1 MSSQEIQERLFHELT
16 ATRWDDSPPF
26 LPLPSSPSS
35 PILVH
40 GSDSECDGVGD
51 VAPSIAASP
60 LEASSSN
67 LAAIISSDTSG
78 DTVVGV
84 SSGDGAVGG
93 DGATVS
99 VGRGEEGGREGEEG
113 DFGTG
118 VASETLSQQPRSLE
132 DGDYPTLEG
141 FGSQAL
147 ENTSS
152 STHPPADTESSA
164 SLPSSLITETNK
176 QEEEVDD
183 EKEKEQRNKEDGIEE
198 EEECIVINAES
209 EGEQSPQQRANETFG
224 SIAAGS
230 LETHGTKESSR
241 RKPTATSCPREGRV
255 GEVSQSKG
263 QRGETTKG
271 KHRRGETKEK
281 GRSKRSE
288 TTDRHKKR
296 DRESTEER
304 HKEKEKGGRESRKY
318 PSKSRRRSISREYR
332 HSRTRHDY
340 SRSSSSDSD
349 REHRVRDRRKRSRSP
364 RHVDADIEPY
374 CVRDKSH
381 RSRLY
386 SDDYG
391 NAGASSSGRA
401 RGEPSSRNG
410 KRRERRRESESLLD
424 GRSEKRRVGNRE
436 SDGKLKEEL
445 SSIDEEIVR
454 HKREILRAMLR
465 CERLK
470 LLHRQLQGRDLPD
483 DSCSNELGK
492 SPVIDERTPTGEV
505 VKQLAELD
513 RAIADEKRRVLQV
526 MKRIEEDNSAVDS
539 S

>member
-1 MSSQEIQERLFHELT
+1 
-16 ATRWDDSPPF
+16 
-26 LPLPSSPSS
+26 
-35 PILVH
+35 
-40 GSDSECDGVGD
+40 
-51 VAPSIAASP
+51 
-60 LEASSSN
+60 
-67 LAAIISSDTSG
+67 
-78 DTVVGV
+78 
-84 SSGDGAVGG
+84 
-93 DGATVS
+93 
-99 VGRGEEGGREGEEG
+99 
-113 DFGTG
+113 
-118 VASETLSQQPRSLE
+118 LE

-141 FGSQAL
+141 FGSQSL

-176 QEEEVDD
+176 HEE
-183 EKEKEQRNKEDGIEE
+183 KKEQRNKEDGIEE

-241 RKPTATSCPREGRV
+241 RKPTATSCPRQGRV
-255 GEVSQSKG
+255 REVSQSKG

-271 KHRRGETKEK
+271 KHRTGETKEK

-401 RGEPSSRNG
+401 RGEPSSRSG

-424 GRSEKRRVGNRE
+424 ARSEKRRVGNRE

-454 HKREILRAMLR
+454 HKREVLRAMLR

-526 MKRIEEDNSAVDS
+526 MKRIEEDNSAADS

>member
-1 MSSQEIQERLFHELT
+1 
-16 ATRWDDSPPF
+16 
-26 LPLPSSPSS
+26 
-35 PILVH
+35 
-40 GSDSECDGVGD
+40 
-51 VAPSIAASP
+51 
-60 LEASSSN
+60 
-67 LAAIISSDTSG
+67 
-78 DTVVGV
+78 
-84 SSGDGAVGG
+84 
-93 DGATVS
+93 
-99 VGRGEEGGREGEEG
+99 
-113 DFGTG
+113 
-118 VASETLSQQPRSLE
+118 LSQQPRSLE

-141 FGSQAL
+141 FGSQSL

-241 RKPTATSCPREGRV
+241 RKPTATSCPRQGRV
-255 GEVSQSKG
+255 REVSQSKG

-271 KHRRGETKEK
+271 KHRTGETKEK

-401 RGEPSSRNG
+401 RGEPSSRSG

-424 GRSEKRRVGNRE
+424 ARSEKRRVGNRE

-454 HKREILRAMLR
+454 HKREVLRAMLR

-526 MKRIEEDNSAVDS
+526 MKRIEEDNSAADS